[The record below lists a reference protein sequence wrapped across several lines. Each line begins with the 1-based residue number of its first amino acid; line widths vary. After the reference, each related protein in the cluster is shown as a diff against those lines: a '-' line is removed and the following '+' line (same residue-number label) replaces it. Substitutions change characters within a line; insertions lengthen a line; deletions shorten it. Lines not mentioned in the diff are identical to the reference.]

1 MQGLS
6 NSSSGLGEMNS
17 LIALKDEDVFCDLN
31 CINVPTGI
39 FHGKEDKICPFG
51 MARIMNNN
59 IRNSILFPF
68 EKGGHGT
75 FYDEKEK
82 FNRTLLQFLNK

>member
-51 MARIMNNN
+51 MAEIMNKTIQYSN
-59 IRNSILFPF
+59 LYPF
-68 EKGGHGT
+68 ERAGHGA
-75 FYDEKEK
+75 FYEVKDELNK
-82 FNRTLLQFLNK
+82 TLMQFLN